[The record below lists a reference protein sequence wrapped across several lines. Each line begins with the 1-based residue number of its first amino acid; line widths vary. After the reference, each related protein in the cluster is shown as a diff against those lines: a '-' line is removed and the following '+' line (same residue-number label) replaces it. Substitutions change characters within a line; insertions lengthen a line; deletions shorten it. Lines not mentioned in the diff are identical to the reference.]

1 MFLIKQWKDGGTIMH
16 STLDVPNFLQETMA
30 AFGQGAQIEH
40 KIVDIEGCYP
50 SMPKDAMKVAMRDIL
65 NEVLQCQTECV
76 KRHQTSNTLHKGTFI
91 SRGLR
96 TPR

>member
-50 SMPKDAMKVAMRDIL
+50 SMPKGVMKVAMPNRVCKTPPNDKCS
-65 NEVLQCQTECV
+65 LQ
-76 KRHQTSNTLHKGTFI
+76 R
-91 SRGLR
+91 
-96 TPR
+96 PRAV